1 MNGRILRLG
10 GDEHDIV
17 QLLLPWVDGGH
28 LDAAE
33 TARVAAH
40 LSGCARCQADLAWQ
54 RRLKEL
60 AAQAPAAVDASGAS
74 AEADRG
80 WAALRG
86 RLDTGAAAGR
96 GRSSAR
102 PPPRPARPA
111 LPWWGG
117 LRWLVALQSTV
128 IVGLAAL
135 SLVMLPRDDAYRAL
149 GSPNRAGDASIIVVF
164 RPDASE
170 LQIRQALRD
179 SDVRLVDGPTVTG
192 AYLLSAAPAHHAAA
206 LERLRHQSAV
216 LRVESLEAGP
226 AR

>member
-33 TARVAAH
+33 AARVATH
-40 LSGCARCQADLAWQ
+40 LSSCARCQADIAWQ
-54 RRLKEL
+54 RRLRE
-60 AAQAPAAVDASGAS
+60 AAGEARAPAEATASWADVDH
-74 AEADRG
+74 G
-80 WAALRG
+80 WATLRG
-86 RLDTGAAAGR
+86 RLDADASMERGGSCRPSRAA
-96 GRSSAR
+96 RS
-102 PPPRPARPA
+102 PAS
-111 LPWWGG
+111 WWGG
-117 LRWLVALQSTV
+117 WRWVVALQSTV

-135 SLVMLPRDDAYRAL
+135 AIMMLPRDDAYRAL
-149 GSPNRAGDASIIVVF
+149 GSPSRASDASIVVVF
-164 RPDASE
+164 RPEANE
-170 LQIRQALRD
+170 LEIRKALRD

-192 AYLLSAAPAHHAAA
+192 AYLLSTAPAHHAAA
-206 LERLRHQSAV
+206 IGRLRLQTAV